1 MAALGH
7 VRCRELP
14 VLLGLVEPAQET
26 LLLLRL
32 RDVQEELPDQHAVA
46 CQVALEAADV
56 AVALLP
62 DPVRD
67 QPWRQLL
74 MREDLGVHAHH
85 EHLLVVR
92 AVEDADTPALGQGA
106 IAAPQVIVI
115 QLLVRGH
122 LERVDLA
129 ALRVHARH
137 DVLDGAVL
145 PGGVH
150 RLEDQQH
157 PPAVLRVELVLQL
170 GQRVDADLQRL
181 LRARLVFPPESAR
194 VGRIDVL
201 EPETVPVLDAIGLGE
216 LARHLDDFAD
226 LHVDS
231 SVFTAPC
238 ARVRARFS
246 QDKRVRSR

>member
-129 ALRVHARH
+129 ALRIDARH
-137 DVLDGAVL
+137 HVIDGAVL
-145 PGGVH
+145 ARGVH
-150 RLEDQQH
+150 RLDDDQH
-157 PPAVLRVELVLQL
+157 RPAILGVEHLLELGEPLDVLGEM
-170 GQRVDADLQRL
+170 
-181 LRARLVFPPESAR
+181 RARGVLALRLERSGVA
-194 VGRIDVL
+194 RIDVGQA
-201 EPETVPVLDAIGLGE
+201 EAPAVGHAVRLDQRPAL
-216 LARHLDDFAD
+216 LRRVALSAHHASRSSARNA
-226 LHVDS
+226 S
-231 SVFTAPC
+231 P
-238 ARVRARFS
+238 
-246 QDKRVRSR
+246 